1 MTYTLLIVESPA
13 KCKKIESFLG
23 VGYKCIA
30 SYGHFREFKDGLKS
44 IDFENNFK
52 PTYKISPSKMKY
64 VRLLKIAAK
73 KANEIILAA
82 DDDREGEAIAWHVA
96 KVLDLPI
103 KTTKRIIFHEITKTA
118 VLRAVNNPTIINMDK
133 VQAQHAR
140 QILDLLVGF
149 TISPILWKN
158 IPRKRGKKGLSAGR
172 CQTPALRLIY
182 DNQIEIDKS
191 SGEKVYTTIGIFTK
205 YKLDFKLSY
214 DYKKDEEIEDFME
227 ESVNHDHKFTCKKP
241 RKTTKKQP
249 QPFTTSTL
257 QQKASNEFHYSP
269 KETMKL
275 AQKLY
280 EKGYI
285 TYMRTDSKAYSKEFI
300 DKTKNYI
307 TEKYSKEH
315 ILSSIDDN
323 IVENKQKKKKKGDN
337 AQEAHEAIRPTKIER
352 NSIQSDVA
360 REIKLYYLI
369 WRNTLESCMSPAEY
383 LSISANISSPK
394 KPYYVYKTE
403 LIQFPGWKAVA
414 GFEKENPI
422 YDYLLGIK
430 QGTILEYSKI
440 TSKATLKKMIMHYT
454 EAKLVQLLERRGIG
468 RPSTF
473 SSLIDKIQDRGYVKK
488 DDVAGKTISCK
499 DYTLIDD
506 TIEEEEAKRTF
517 GNEKN
522 KLVLQPIGKIVIEF
536 LIKNFNHLFIY
547 EYTKKM
553 EDWLDNISKGEK
565 MWYELC
571 KECYNQINS
580 ASTDIKAAN
589 LNEIKIDE
597 TYTYFV
603 GQYGPCLKYKEGGKT
618 KYKSAKKDLDLEKL
632 KNGKYTMEEIIKPGN
647 TKFGEHL
654 GKEIILKE
662 GQFGK
667 YVTWNGKNISLK
679 SLGNNITLETVIP
692 LLTLKNP
699 NMVREL
705 KKDLSIRK
713 GKWGPYIFYKNPKK
727 KKPSFLKLNGC
738 SLNIHTC
745 PRNELIDWIKEK
757 YNI

>member
-1 MTYTLLIVESPA
+1 MSTLVIVESPA

-23 VGYKCIA
+23 LGYKCIA

-44 IDFENNFK
+44 IDIENNFK

-64 VRLLKIAAK
+64 VRLLKMAAAS
-73 KANEIILAA
+73 ANEVILAA

-96 KVLDLPI
+96 KVLDLPVT
-103 KTTKRIIFHEITKTA
+103 TTKRIIFHEITKGA
-118 VLRAVNNPTIINMDK
+118 VLRAVNNPTVINMDK

-158 IPRKRGKKGLSAGR
+158 IPRKKGLSAGR

-182 DNQIEIDKS
+182 DNQVEVDKS
-191 SGEKVYTTIGIFTK
+191 SGEKAYTTVGTFTSHN
-205 YKLDFKLSY
+205 LEFKLNY
-214 DYKKDEEIEDFME
+214 DYKKDEDVEDFLE
-227 ESVNHDHKFTCKKP
+227 ESVNHDHKFKCKKP
-241 RKTTKKQP
+241 RTTIKKQP

-300 DKTKNYI
+300 GKTKNYI
-307 TEKYSKEH
+307 TEKYSKKH
-315 ILSSIDDN
+315 ILSSIDDL
-323 IVENKQKKKKKGDN
+323 IVENKQKKKKKKGDN

-383 LSISANISSPK
+383 LSISANITSPK
-394 KPYYVYKTE
+394 KPYYAYKTE

-414 GFEKENPI
+414 GFEKNNPI
-422 YDYLLGIK
+422 YDYLLGIEEGK
-430 QGTILEYSKI
+430 IFEYSKI

-454 EAKLVQLLERRGIG
+454 EAKLVQLLEKRGIG

-488 DDVAGKTISCK
+488 DNVQGKTILCK

-506 TIEEEEAKRTF
+506 TIEEEETKRTF

-536 LIKNFNHLFIY
+536 LIKNFNHLFVY

-553 EDWLDNISKGEK
+553 EDYLDNISKGEK
-565 MWYELC
+565 KWHELC
-571 KECYNQINS
+571 RECYKQITS
-580 ASTDIKAAN
+580 SSGDIKMSN
-589 LNEIKIDE
+589 LSEIKIDDK
-597 TYTYFV
+597 YTYFV
-603 GQYGPCLKYKEGGKT
+603 GQYGPCLKYKEDGKT

-632 KNGKYTMEEIIKPGN
+632 KNGEYTIEEIIKPPN
-647 TKFGEHL
+647 TKFGDHM

-662 GQFGK
+662 GKFGK
-667 YVTWNGKNISLK
+667 YVTWNNKNISLK

-699 NMVREL
+699 KIIREL
-705 KKDLSIRK
+705 RKDLSIRK
-713 GKWGPYIFYKNPKK
+713 GKWGPYIFYNNPKK
-727 KKPSFLKLNGC
+727 KKPDFLKLNGC
-738 SLNIHTC
+738 SLNINNC
-745 PRNELIDWIKEK
+745 AKDELINWIKER